1 MKTFEKSTRIVKLL
15 VDGKHIKSF
24 PLAIEHCL
32 LSITDKHIALF
43 DKSKV
48 LKGKDI
54 EIIKHLVF
62 PILLQDFYSEL
73 KKNEPYVFELV
84 VNNSVKGV
92 RFVNSKYSGNRFELV
107 LEKANL
113 KISELLYT
121 YGDKLPEIHSN
132 Y

>member
-1 MKTFEKSTRIVKLL
+1 MITFEKSTRNVKLL

-32 LSITDKHIALF
+32 SSITDKHIALF
-43 DKSKV
+43 NKSKV
-48 LKGKDI
+48 LKDKDI

-73 KKNEPYVFELV
+73 KKSEPYVFELT